1 LNQSESMPIDYQKLK
16 HWPFEDLVHAYTAKD
31 CMLYALG
38 LGVGA
43 DPLDLQQLR
52 FVYEKDL
59 QVLPTMAV
67 VLASPGFWL
76 QQPGTGVN
84 WKAVLHGEQGLTIHR
99 PLRASGTLI
108 GKMAID
114 EIVDKGPDKG
124 ALIYSRRELY
134 DQQSGELMCSLS
146 STSFCRG
153 EGGFGGPSGP
163 TRAPHELPSRAPD
176 VSCDLRTLPQAALI
190 YRLSGDYNPLHAD
203 PSVAASIGF
212 KQPIL
217 HGLCTYGVA
226 GHAILKTLCGY
237 DSTRLRRLD
246 VRFSAPVYPGET
258 IRTEIWNEGAG
269 RASFRA
275 RVVERDLVVLNNGV
289 VEYAG

>member
-1 LNQSESMPIDYQKLK
+1 MPIDYKKLK
-16 HWPFEDLVHAYTAKD
+16 NWPFKEITQTYTPKD

-38 LGVGA
+38 LGLGA
-43 DPLDLQQLR
+43 DPLDTNQLR
-52 FVYEKDL
+52 FVYEKEL

-76 QQPGTGVN
+76 QDPGTGVN

-99 PLRASGTLI
+99 PLRPSGTLI
-108 GKMAID
+108 GKMSID
-114 EIVDKGPDKG
+114 EILDKGQDKG

-134 DQQSGELMCSLS
+134 DQQSGELMCSLT

-153 EGGFGGPSGP
+153 EGSFGGPAGP
-163 TRAPHELPSRAPD
+163 TRAPHELPLRAPD
-176 VSCDLRTLPQAALI
+176 STCDLRTLPQAALI

-203 PSVAASIGF
+203 PSVAASVGF

-226 GHAILKTLCGY
+226 GYALLRTLCGH
-237 DSTRLRRLD
+237 DPARLRRLD

-258 IRTEIWNEGAG
+258 IRTEIWSEGAG

-275 RVVERDLVVLNNGV
+275 RAVDRDLVVLNNGL
-289 VEYAG
+289 VEYAS

>member
-1 LNQSESMPIDYQKLK
+1 MAIDYQKLK
-16 HWPFEDLVHAYTAKD
+16 NWPFQELVQTYTPKD

-38 LGVGA
+38 LGLGA
-43 DPLDLQQLR
+43 DPLDAQQLR

-84 WKAVLHGEQGLTIHR
+84 WKAVLHGEQGLTLHR
-99 PLRASGTLI
+99 PLRPSGTLV
-108 GKMAID
+108 GKMSID
-114 EIVDKGPDKG
+114 EIVDKGAEKG
-124 ALIYSRRELY
+124 ALIYSRRDLH
-134 DQQSGELMCSLS
+134 DQQSGELVCSLT

-153 EGGFGGPSGP
+153 EGGFGGPTGP
-163 TRAPHELPSRAPD
+163 TRPPHELPSRAPD
-176 VSCDLRTLPQAALI
+176 LTRDLRTLPQAALI
-190 YRLSGDYNPLHAD
+190 YRLSGDYNPLHAE
-203 PSVAASIGF
+203 PAVAASVGF

-226 GHAILKTLCGY
+226 GHAILMTLCGY
-237 DSTRLRRLD
+237 EPARLRKLD

-258 IRTEIWNEGAG
+258 IRTEIWNEGPG

-275 RVVERDLVVLNNGV
+275 RVVERDVVVLNNGV
-289 VEYAG
+289 VEYVE

>member
-1 LNQSESMPIDYQKLK
+1 MAIDYQKLK
-16 HWPFEDLVHAYTAKD
+16 NWPFEELVQTYTPKD

-38 LGVGA
+38 LGLGA
-43 DPLDLQQLR
+43 DPLDAQQLR

-84 WKAVLHGEQGLTIHR
+84 WKAVLHGEQGLTLHR
-99 PLRASGTLI
+99 PLRPSGTLV
-108 GKMAID
+108 GKMTID
-114 EIVDKGPDKG
+114 EIVDKGAEKG
-124 ALIYSRRELY
+124 ALIYSRRGLY
-134 DQQSGELMCSLS
+134 DQQSGELVCSLT

-153 EGGFGGPSGP
+153 EGGFGGPTGP
-163 TRAPHELPSRAPD
+163 TRAPHELPTRAPD
-176 VSCDLRTLPQAALI
+176 ITRDLRTLPQAALI
-190 YRLSGDYNPLHAD
+190 YRLSGDYNPLHAE
-203 PSVAASIGF
+203 PAVAASVGF

-226 GHAILKTLCGY
+226 GHAILIELCGY
-237 DSTRLRRLD
+237 DPARLRRLD

-258 IRTEIWNEGAG
+258 IRTEIWNEGSG

-275 RVVERDLVVLNNGV
+275 RVFERDVVVLNNGV
-289 VEYAG
+289 VEYAS

>member
-1 LNQSESMPIDYQKLK
+1 MPIDYQKLK
-16 HWPFEDLVHAYTAKD
+16 HWPFTDLTHAYTAKD

-38 LGVGA
+38 LGLGA
-43 DPLDLQQLR
+43 DPLDMQQLR

-114 EIVDKGPDKG
+114 EIIDKGPDKG

-163 TRAPHELPSRAPD
+163 TRAPHELPARAPD
-176 VSCDLRTLPQAALI
+176 VICDLRTLPQAALI

-203 PSVAASIGF
+203 PSVAGSVGF

-237 DSTRLRRLD
+237 DSTRVRRLD

-275 RVVERDLVVLNNGV
+275 RVVERDVVVLNNGV
-289 VEYAG
+289 VEYTT

>member
-1 LNQSESMPIDYQKLK
+1 MPLDYQKLK
-16 HWPFEDLVHAYTAKD
+16 NWPFKERVQAYTPKD

-38 LGVGA
+38 LGLGA
-43 DPLDLQQLR
+43 DPLDAHQLR
-52 FVYEKDL
+52 FVYEKEL

-76 QQPGTGVN
+76 QDPGTGVN

-99 PLRASGTLI
+99 PLHPSGTLI
-108 GKMAID
+108 GKMSID
-114 EIVDKGPDKG
+114 EIVDKGAGKG
-124 ALIYSRRELY
+124 ALIYSRRDLY
-134 DQQSGELMCSLS
+134 DQQSGELMCSLT

-153 EGGFGGPSGP
+153 EGGFGGPTGP

-176 VSCDLRTLPQAALI
+176 ASCDLRTLPQAALI

-203 PSVAASIGF
+203 PSVAASVGF
-212 KQPIL
+212 EQPIL

-226 GHAILKTLCGY
+226 GYAILTTLCGH
-237 DSTRLRRLD
+237 DPARLRRLD

-258 IRTEIWNEGAG
+258 IRTEIWNEAPG
-269 RASFRA
+269 RASFRSSA
-275 RVVERDLVVLNNGV
+275 VERDIVVLNNGV
-289 VEYAG
+289 VEYTTL

>member
-1 LNQSESMPIDYQKLK
+1 MAIDYQKLK
-16 HWPFEDLVHAYTAKD
+16 NWPFQELVQTYTPKD

-38 LGVGA
+38 LGLGA
-43 DPLDLQQLR
+43 DPLDAQQLR

-84 WKAVLHGEQGLTIHR
+84 WKAVLHGEQGLTLHR
-99 PLRASGTLI
+99 PLRPSGTLV
-108 GKMAID
+108 GKMSID
-114 EIVDKGPDKG
+114 EIVDKGAEKG
-124 ALIYSRRELY
+124 ALIYSRRDLH
-134 DQQSGELMCSLS
+134 DQQSGELVCSLT

-153 EGGFGGPSGP
+153 EGGFGGPTGP

-176 VSCDLRTLPQAALI
+176 LTRDLRTLPQAALI
-190 YRLSGDYNPLHAD
+190 YRLSGDYNPLHAE
-203 PSVAASIGF
+203 PAVAASVGF

-226 GHAILKTLCGY
+226 GHAILMTLCGY
-237 DSTRLRRLD
+237 EPARLRRLD

-258 IRTEIWNEGAG
+258 IRTEIWNEAPG

-275 RVVERDLVVLNNGV
+275 RVVERDVVVLNNGV
-289 VEYAG
+289 VEYVQ